1 MVTTGAILVLLG
13 WELNIIESTIALLT
27 VGLSFD
33 FVLHYAL
40 AFCKSCELKRTDRA
54 VRSINEVI
62 CPVTMSMLT
71 TFVTGLGM
79 VFADTLCFLQIGS
92 FMMLIAILSW
102 LISTLFFTSM
112 LACFGPEMSR
122 LPNEIISGS
131 RRTSKI
137 SRNDENLYDKC
148 LLSTSSFEQCSSRF
162 PVLEQY
168 DGRLLRCSRTGIHSK
183 RSSGQL
189 YYGDI
194 RRASMP
200 VAFTAFVNRRPF
212 TGSLEDRRRNSSIDD
227 ESRQHITK
235 RQTLFGVFGLR
246 NKSVG

>member
-1 MVTTGAILVLLG
+1 MVSQICIL
-13 WELNIIESTIALLT
+13 
-27 VGLSFD
+27 LSFVKIHRP
-33 FVLHYAL
+33 F
-40 AFCKSCELKRTDRA
+40 
-54 VRSINEVI
+54 N
-62 CPVTMSMLT
+62 
-71 TFVTGLGM
+71 
-79 VFADTLCFLQIGS
+79 VFEKNF
-92 FMMLIAILSW
+92 F
-102 LISTLFFTSM
+102 LIS
-112 LACFGPEMSR
+112 GPEMSR
-122 LPNEIISGS
+122 LPNEIISSS

-200 VAFTAFVNRRPF
+200 VAFTAFVNRCEF
-212 TGSLEDRRRNSSIDD
+212 TWESAPSLFIECCTSALVTN
-227 ESRQHITK
+227 
-235 RQTLFGVFGLR
+235 
-246 NKSVG
+246 